1 MRQSV
6 LAAFTLGFVLGVGG
20 CGGGDDA
27 SKVKTA
33 TPEATVT
40 AADLIKAYAD
50 DFGAADQKYKGKI
63 IVVDGFVEGLS
74 PDPELPTINLDDDPS
89 KTKDFNSPFVAC
101 DFDKSAELP
110 KVNVGDRIKIKGI
123 CEGKMG
129 NIIALGECYPAN

>member
-1 MRQSV
+1 MRPSA
-6 LAAFTLGFVLGVGG
+6 LAVFALGFVLSVCG
-20 CGGGDDA
+20 CSGGDA
-27 SKVKTA
+27 TSKVKTA

-63 IVVDGFVEGLS
+63 IVVDGFVEGMS
-74 PDPELPTINLDDDPS
+74 PDPDLPTINLDDDPS
-89 KTKDFNSPFVAC
+89 KSDDFNSPFVAC

-123 CEGKMG
+123 CEGKMV
-129 NIIALGECYPAN
+129 NIIALAGCYPAD